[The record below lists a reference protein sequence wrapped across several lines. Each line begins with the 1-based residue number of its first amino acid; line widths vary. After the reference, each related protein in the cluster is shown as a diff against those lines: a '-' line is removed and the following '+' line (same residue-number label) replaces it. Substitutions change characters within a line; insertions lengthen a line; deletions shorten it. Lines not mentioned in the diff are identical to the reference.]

1 MRISDWSSDV
11 CSSDLYQL
19 VIVLVS
25 RSGDRPSCCASEKRT
40 LSDAGLNCA
49 LKLFR
54 RHRMSNRLA
63 GKVALVTGAA
73 SGLGAAPA
81 RLFAKEGA
89 TVVAIGSASCT
100 ERVGKYVEISV
111 VGGSY
116 KKKKHQ
122 YQDQSI

>member
-11 CSSDLYQL
+11 CSSDLL
-19 VIVLVS
+19 GS

-54 RHRMSNRLA
+54 RHRMSNRMA

-73 SGLGAAPA
+73 SGLGAAQA

-89 TVVAIGSASCT
+89 KVVVADLN
-100 ERVGKYVEISV
+100 VEIDRKSTRLT
-111 VGGSY
+111 SS
-116 KKKKHQ
+116 H
-122 YQDQSI
+122 

>member
-11 CSSDLYQL
+11 CSSDLSVRFLRIQLDYQL
-19 VIVLVS
+19 VIVLGS

-54 RHRMSNRLA
+54 RHRMSNRMA

-73 SGLGAAPA
+73 SGLGAAQA

-89 TVVAIGSASCT
+89 KVVVADRSA
-100 ERVGKYVEISV
+100 ERRVGKE
-111 VGGSY
+111 GGSRCRSRWSPD
-116 KKKKHQ
+116 K
-122 YQDQSI
+122 